1 MSKTVE
7 RFQITTF
14 EKFSQFSRVADRS
27 IITGL
32 KWEDVAK
39 WLDRSTTG
47 NQFEADQRTINGW
60 TYSYMDEDGKRCELA
75 RYLLPEA
82 L

>member
-1 MSKTVE
+1 MKT
-7 RFQITTF
+7 RYQITTF

-27 IITGL
+27 IIAGL

-47 NQFEADQRTINGW
+47 NQLNADQVTVHGGVYNY
-60 TYSYMDEDGKRCELA
+60 TDEDGKRCELV
-75 RYLLPEA
+75 RYLLPETV
-82 L
+82 